1 MKKRKLFNTLAK
13 KYDLPIKYVS
23 FKSDSFYIYKA
34 SVELSEKECIDFENC
49 INWEYMKQDFD
60 RDRNCYSSI
69 FYGM

>member
-1 MKKRKLFNTLAK
+1 MKKRKLFNTLSK

-23 FKSDSFYIYKA
+23 FKLNSFYIYNHT
-34 SVELSEKECIDFENC
+34 VELSEKECIDFENC

-60 RDRNCYSSI
+60 RDRKCYSSI